1 LGDDVLYGDNG
12 DDCLNGDA
20 GNDKLFGGKGD
31 DALEGGE
38 GNDLLH
44 GGEGANTL
52 SGNMGNDTYLVTKG
66 ANNTSVNEIVFGFN
80 LFGHWFGQ
88 NGGNDMVLFGE
99 GITKEDI
106 SFLMRGNDLL
116 LQYGDNEFVTIDN
129 QKNEANRIEKFQLD
143 DGNYLTHT
151 DIDRIVQQLN
161 AYSCDHGFHL
171 RDNTQ
176 IQHSQA
182 MMNIVAAGWHA
193 L

>member
-1 LGDDVLYGDNG
+1 MTLNNLLPTYGNWG
-12 DDCLNGDA
+12 GPGWSA
-20 GNDKLFGGKGD
+20 GKRTQP
-31 DALEGGE
+31 GE
-38 GNDLLH
+38 PIDWTKDG
-44 GGEGANTL
+44 
-52 SGNMGNDTYLVTKG
+52 GNMGNDTYLVTKG
-66 ANNTSVNEIVFGFN
+66 ANNTSVNESVFGFN

-176 IQHSQA
+176 IQHNQA
-182 MMNIVAAGWHA
+182 MMNIVAAGWHV